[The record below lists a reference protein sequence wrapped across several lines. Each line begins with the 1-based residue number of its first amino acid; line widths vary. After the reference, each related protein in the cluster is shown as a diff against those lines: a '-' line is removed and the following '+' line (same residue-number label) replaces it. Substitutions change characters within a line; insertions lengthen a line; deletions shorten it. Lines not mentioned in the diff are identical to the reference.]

1 VSNPSWVAFTD
12 LDESL
17 LDRDNYSFE
26 AARAALEELRRRNIP
41 LVLCTSKTASETLHF
56 RGLLQNED
64 PFVVEGGGG
73 IHVPKGYFPKLPKP
87 QEDRGP
93 FVLLPLAAGHEDIL
107 KGIGHLKEFTANSIR
122 AFDDL
127 TPEDIAAETGLP
139 VDLARLAKEREFD
152 EPFKF
157 IRREGE
163 FCYQLTRIAAERF
176 LRITRGGRYYHL
188 HGDTDKGKAVRLL
201 IGLFEQ
207 KLGRIR
213 TLAVGDS
220 EMDLPMLAAVDVPIA
235 VLRDSGRHDPVLVNG
250 VKHLRRIDFPGP
262 LGWDKGIRE
271 ALQDA

>member
-1 VSNPSWVAFTD
+1 VTTPSWVAFTD

-17 LDRDNYSFE
+17 LDRENYSF
-26 AARAALEELRRRNIP
+26 APAQAALEELRRRNIP

-56 RGLLQNED
+56 RSLLQNQD

-73 IHVPKGYFPKLPKP
+73 IYVPKGCFPKLPKP

-93 FVLLPLAAGHEDIL
+93 YVLLPLSTGHEDIL
-107 KGIGHLKEFTANSIR
+107 RGIGHLKEFTANSIR

-127 TPEDIAAETGLP
+127 TPEEIAAETGLS
-139 VDLARLAKEREFD
+139 VDIARLAKEREFD

-188 HGDTDKGKAVRLL
+188 HGDTDKGKAVSLL
-201 IGLFEQ
+201 ISLYAQ

-250 VKHLRRIDFPGP
+250 VKHLRRIDLPGP
-262 LGWDKGIRE
+262 AGWDKGIRE
-271 ALQDA
+271 ALQEA